1 MKLST
6 LTNTLFYYLL
16 VGLLS
21 LVPDAAAKKKAPRRL
36 DPTKHQQRKTK
47 SSSGKKEEQQGTCP
61 CASIFESINTFA
73 SCCEGY
79 NASTQ
84 RDVFEIAVGNG
95 IFYFLSALSTGEGGC
110 GVSVATATQFD
121 SAADFSA
128 CKESLSSICSDAG
141 ITVASGCL
149 R

>member
-6 LTNTLFYYLL
+6 LTNTLFCYLL

-21 LVPDAAAKKKAPRRL
+21 LVPDAAARKKAPRHL
-36 DPTKHQQRKTK
+36 DPTKQQRKTK

-79 NASTQ
+79 NAQLQTQ
-84 RDVFEIAVGNG
+84 RVEIGAGNG
-95 IFYFLSALSTGEGGC
+95 IFYFLSLFSTGEGVC
-110 GVSVATATQFD
+110 GVSVATATQIN
-121 SAADFSA
+121 SAADFAA
-128 CKESLSSICSDAG
+128 CKDILLSTCSDAG
-141 ITVASGCL
+141 ITVASGCE